1 MNRQGASTLLNSL
14 TLSLL
19 LGLQVSSV
27 SAQGGLLGYGLTS
40 YDPICAEACIRSFSS
55 LALPC
60 SSMHDGH
67 MVTPPACRANDSA
80 FLTSVAWCMS
90 EKCPDQKVSK
100 IEGYWEEWIT
110 GSKQVPAKWS
120 YSEALMEIDP
130 KPPRYQLNATDKSLN
145 KTSKAEPFLYLS
157 QENSLEATN
166 HEMKMGARHGIILV
180 VIAVGI
186 PILMTWAGY
195 LPLVPSIY
203 DKLKPYILY
212 PSMVGTYSV
221 RPLPFKMGNAPT
233 VGQGLYIA
241 LFIALTAV
249 FVAIDFELRQPNARF
264 MGERRELLAYLV
276 YRTGALAFALLPLII
291 LFPSRNN
298 LLLWLSNWSRSTF
311 ILLHRWI
318 GRTFAILGVLHGI
331 FALVGSD
338 KLGSTDWRR
347 WGSVALCFTVVTV
360 LGSGLYVRKA
370 NYEFFL
376 LMHIIIAVIVV
387 VGCWYHLMLRYASIR
402 LHSPGYTSGHEIWI
416 YLAIAIWAFERL
428 VRIVRVVRLGIL
440 RSKVKDIGAG
450 YVRVDVPSVRWGL
463 DPGKH
468 VFVYF
473 PTLAPMRPWENHP
486 FSVIPT
492 VALKRRGIYVTP
504 GSPISPGAS
513 SGLEDI
519 EKIEKTTTHIAVRQS
534 PASAEIAAG
543 VTLFI
548 KKSTGITK
556 YLESHDRLLTFLEGP
571 YPGSDTRQVLRC
583 DRLLLIAGG
592 VGITSLFA
600 LVHNH
605 WNVKL
610 AWSVK
615 ADARCLV
622 NEIEPALDAVA
633 DAHTDIRVGSRFDI
647 AALID
652 EEASAGWKRVGVVVS
667 GPGSLCDDVRAVVAG
682 IGRHSKT
689 VFELEVDAYSW

>member
-1 MNRQGASTLLNSL
+1 MNRQGASGSMALLNSL
-14 TLSLL
+14 SLL
-19 LGLQVSSV
+19 LAVQVSSTY
-27 SAQGGLLGYGLTS
+27 AQGLEGYGLTS
-40 YDPICAEACIRSFSS
+40 YDPVCAEACLRSFTP
-55 LALPC
+55 LMLPC

-67 MVTPPACRANDSA
+67 MATPPACRANDTA

-90 EKCPDQKVSK
+90 DNCADEKLSK

-110 GSKQVPAKWS
+110 GSKFVPAKWS
-120 YSEALMEIDP
+120 YSEALMEVDP
-130 KPPRYQLNATDKSLN
+130 KPPRYQLNMTDKVLN
-145 KTSKAEPFLYLS
+145 QTSTLAPVAYLS
-157 QENSLEATN
+157 QWNSLWATN
-166 HEMKMGARHGIILV
+166 HEMIMGARYGIILV

-186 PILMTWAGY
+186 PILMTWSGY
-195 LPLVPSIY
+195 LPLIPSVY

-212 PSMVGTYSV
+212 PSMIGTYSV
-221 RPLPFKMGNAPT
+221 RPLPFKLGNAPS

-241 LFIALTAV
+241 LFLALVVV
-249 FVAIDFELRQPNARF
+249 FTAIDYELRQPHARF

-318 GRTFAILGVLHGI
+318 GRTFALLAVLHAI
-331 FALVGSD
+331 FVLVGSD
-338 KLGSTDWRR
+338 KMGTTDWRR
-347 WGSVALCFTVVTV
+347 WGSVTVIFTVITC

-370 NYEFFL
+370 NYELFL
-376 LMHIIIAVIVV
+376 LMHILIAALVI

-402 LHSPGYTSGHEIWI
+402 LHSPGYTTGHEIWL
-416 YLAIAIWAFERL
+416 YLAIALWGFERL
-428 VRIVRVVRLGIL
+428 VRIVRVIRLGIL

-450 YVRVDVPSVRWGL
+450 YVRVDVPNVRWGL

-492 VALKRRGIYVTP
+492 VALQRRGTSATP
-504 GSPISPGAS
+504 GSPTSPGAS

-519 EKIEKTTTHIAVRQS
+519 EKSTTQIAVVRQS
-534 PASAEIAAG
+534 SASAEISAG

-600 LVHNH
+600 LIHNH

-615 ADARCLV
+615 AEARCLV
-622 NEIEPALDAVA
+622 NEIEPALDAVNTA
-633 DAHTDIRVGSRFDI
+633 QTDIRIGSRFDV

-652 EEASAGWKRVGVVVS
+652 EEASAGWKRVGIVVS

-682 IGRHSKT
+682 IGRNSKT

>member
-1 MNRQGASTLLNSL
+1 MSLLKSLSALL
-14 TLSLL
+14 TLQAGSASA
-19 LGLQVSSV
+19 LGLT
-27 SAQGGLLGYGLTS
+27 GYGLTT
-40 YDPICAEACIRSFSS
+40 YDPICAQACLNSFTS
-55 LALPC
+55 LMLSC

-67 MVTPPACRANDSA
+67 MATPPACRANDTS
-80 FLTSVAWCMS
+80 FLTSMAWCMS
-90 EKCPDQKVSK
+90 EKCAGQKISK
-100 IEGYWEEWIT
+100 LEGFWEESVT
-110 GSKQVPAKWS
+110 GSKSVPAKWT
-120 YSEALMEIDP
+120 YTETLMEIDP
-130 KPPRYQLNATDKSLN
+130 KPPRYQLNVTDKALN
-145 KTSKAEPFLYLS
+145 HTSTLAPFTYLS
-157 QENSLEATN
+157 QYNSLWATN
-166 HEMKMGARHGIILV
+166 HEMMMGARYGIILV
-180 VIAVGI
+180 VIAVGL

-195 LPLVPSIY
+195 LPLIPSLY
-203 DKLKPYILY
+203 DKFKPYILY
-212 PSMVGTYSV
+212 PSMIGTYSV
-221 RPLPFKMGNAPT
+221 RPLPFKLGNAPT
-233 VGQGLYIA
+233 IGQGLYIA
-241 LFIALTAV
+241 LFISLAAV
-249 FVAIDFELRQPNARF
+249 FTGIDYQLRQPHARF
-264 MGERRELLAYLV
+264 IGERRELLAYLV
-276 YRTGALAFALLPLII
+276 YRTGALAFATLPVII

-298 LLLWLSNWSRSTF
+298 LLLWLTNWSRSTF

-318 GRTFAILGVLHGI
+318 GRTFALLAVLHAI
-331 FALVGSD
+331 FVLVGSD
-338 KLGSTDWRR
+338 KLGQTDWRR
-347 WGSVALCFTVVTV
+347 WGSVTVIFTLITCF
-360 LGSGLYVRKA
+360 GSGLYVRKA
-370 NYEFFL
+370 NYEMFL
-376 LMHIIIAVIVV
+376 IMHILIAALVI

-402 LHSPGYTSGHEIWI
+402 LHSPGYTTGHEIWL
-416 YLAIAIWAFERL
+416 YLTIALWGFERL
-428 VRIVRVVRLGIL
+428 FRIVRILRLGIL

-473 PTLAPMRPWENHP
+473 PTLATMRPWENHP

-492 VALKRRGIYVTP
+492 VVLQQRGASATP
-504 GSPISPGAS
+504 GSPTSPGAS

-519 EKIEKTTTHIAVRQS
+519 EKSTAQISVARQS
-534 PASAEIAAG
+534 PAAAEISSG

-571 YPGSDTRQVLRC
+571 YPGGNTRQVLRC

-600 LVHNH
+600 LIHNH

-622 NEIEPALDAVA
+622 NEIEPALDAVSTA
-633 DAHTDIRVGSRFDI
+633 QTDIRIGSRFDI

-652 EEASAGWKRVGVVVS
+652 QEASAGWKRVGIVVS

-682 IGRHSKT
+682 MGRHSET